1 MLMRGLVLLLLG
13 LLLAAPAAGQGGRP
27 LRVRGERAL
36 TFGVVF
42 PGVATHVLRTDPI
55 GSGEFSIRG
64 GKFMQV
70 LMQFTLPTSLTGQGG
85 AAMPLSFGANDAG
98 YSTTTIGAQA
108 GFNPN
113 VGGTGRL
120 SKNGQGSV
128 FLGGTAQPTSGQPAG
143 TYTGTV
149 VLTVIV
155 L

>member
-1 MLMRGLVLLLLG
+1 MPMRGLVLLLLG
-13 LLLAAPAAGQGGRP
+13 LLLAPPAAGQGGRP

-42 PGVATHVLRTDPI
+42 PGVPTHVLRTDPV

-64 GKFMQV
+64 EKFLQV
-70 LMQFTLPTSLTGQGG
+70 LMQFTLPTSLTGPGG
-85 AAMPLSFGANDAG
+85 AAMPLSFGAGDAG

-113 VGGTGRL
+113 VGGTGQL

-128 FLGGTAQPTSGQPAG
+128 FLGGTAQPTSGQAAG
-143 TYTGTV
+143 SYTGIV
-149 VLTVIV
+149 VLTVIP

>member
-1 MLMRGLVLLLLG
+1 MLMRGPVLLLLG
-13 LLLAAPAAGQGGRP
+13 LLLAAPASGQGGRP

-42 PGVATHVLRTDPI
+42 PGVPSHVLRTDPV

-64 GKFMQV
+64 EKFLQV
-70 LMQFTLPTSLTGQGG
+70 LLQFTLPTSLTGPGG
-85 AAMPLSFGANDAG
+85 AAMPLNFGAGDAG

-113 VGGTGRL
+113 VGGTGQL
-120 SKNGQGSV
+120 SKNGRGSV
-128 FLGGTAQPTSGQPAG
+128 FLGGTAQPTTGQAAG
-143 TYTGTV
+143 AYTGIV